1 LGLYSSIFL
10 FSIFAMSDN
19 VSPMNTNDLNYELPA
34 DLIAQCPTQKRSASR
49 LLVLDRHDGSL
60 SDRQFSDLGSYL
72 RAGDC
77 LVLNNTKVLP
87 ARFYGRRQTGG
98 KLEGLFLYT
107 QSENLWQVLLK
118 GTRKLQPEETFYIL
132 SKDET
137 LSFDARIVEQH
148 KEGQCLIQIDAPGP
162 HESTLETIGFP
173 PLPPYIKRDGDLK
186 TAEVDKQR
194 YQTVFAQHAGAVAA
208 PTAGLHF
215 SQAML
220 SQLQHTGIQVVELTL
235 HVGMGT
241 FRPVTVEK
249 LQDHPMHAEEV
260 IIDQATADIINQT
273 RQEKGRVIAVGTT
286 SVRSLESAATGQ
298 GRAAHVQAF
307 QGETRLFITPGYEF
321 KIVDALITNFHLPK
335 STLIALVGAFAG
347 LDRVMHAYQHAIAQ
361 QYRFYSY
368 GDAML
373 II

>member
-1 LGLYSSIFL
+1 LYNGIFL
-10 FSIFAMSDN
+10 FSLSIMSDN
-19 VSPMNTNDLNYELPA
+19 VSQMNTNDLNYELPA
-34 DLIAQCPTQKRSASR
+34 ELIAQCPAQKRSASR
-49 LLVLDRHDGSL
+49 LLRLDRRDGRL
-60 SDRQFSDLGSYL
+60 SDGQFSDLGSYL

-87 ARFYGRRQTGG
+87 ARFYGQRQTGA
-98 KLEGLFLYT
+98 KLEGLFLCA
-107 QSENLWQVLLK
+107 QAENLWQVLLK
-118 GTRKLQPEETFYIL
+118 GARKLKPEESFYIL
-132 SKDET
+132 SKDR
-137 LSFDARIVEQH
+137 SQNFVARIVEQQH
-148 KEGQCLIQIDAPGP
+148 EGKYLIQLDIEDS

-173 PLPPYIKRDGDLK
+173 PLPPYIKRDNDLK
-186 TAEVDKQR
+186 TAETDKQR

-215 SQAML
+215 SQDLL
-220 SQLQHTGIQVVELTL
+220 SQVQRAGIKVVELTL

-241 FRPVTVEK
+241 FKPVTAEK
-249 LQDHPMHAEEV
+249 LQDHPIHAEEV
-260 IIDQATADIINQT
+260 IIDQACADIINQT
-273 RQEKGRVIAVGTT
+273 RRNKGRVIAVGTT

-298 GRAAHVQAF
+298 GRATQVQAF
-307 QGETRLFITPGYEF
+307 KGETRLFITPGYEF

-347 LDRVMHAYQHAIAQ
+347 LDRVMQAYEHAIAQ